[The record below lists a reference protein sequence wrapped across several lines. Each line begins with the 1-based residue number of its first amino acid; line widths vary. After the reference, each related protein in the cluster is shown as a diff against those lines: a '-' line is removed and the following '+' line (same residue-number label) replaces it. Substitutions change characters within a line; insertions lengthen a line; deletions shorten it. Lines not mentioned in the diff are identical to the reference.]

1 VKQCLEYNYVHRD
14 QPQMIP
20 SDKETVQ
27 FDDNMS
33 EVINNQVKSNFN
45 RVDSP
50 RQIGPLRQ
58 LTKISSHGRYARE
71 PDRQESPLSE

>member
-1 VKQCLEYNYVHRD
+1 VKQCLEYKYVNRG
-14 QPQMIP
+14 QLQMIP

-45 RVDSP
+45 GVDSP
-50 RQIGPLRQ
+50 GQSGPLRQ
-58 LTKISSHGRYARE
+58 LTQISSHGGYARE
-71 PDRQESPLSE
+71 PDRQESPLAE